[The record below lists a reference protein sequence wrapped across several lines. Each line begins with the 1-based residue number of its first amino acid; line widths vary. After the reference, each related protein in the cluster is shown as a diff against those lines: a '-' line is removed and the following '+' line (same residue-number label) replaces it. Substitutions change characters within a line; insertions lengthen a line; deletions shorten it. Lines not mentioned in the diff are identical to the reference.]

1 MTEAGASDPVCARHP
16 DRVTY
21 VLCNRCGR
29 GICTDCMIPAPVGF
43 HCPDCVR
50 EARASTPRRVRR
62 VADTTPTVTYGIVI
76 LCVIIQVLGDLGIG
90 TSTGW
95 VQELSVFPA
104 RIAAFGETYRLITAI
119 FVHSGWLH
127 LGMNMLVLWIMGRSV
142 EQAFG
147 HVRTAAL
154 FLIAGFGGAVASYWF
169 NDPFVAGVGA
179 SGAIFGMFAAIFMVG
194 RELRVN
200 TQEIVGVIALNLVIG
215 FVIPG
220 VDWRAH
226 LGGLVTGAIVGWAL
240 IPHRHRVLQ
249 VLVPVLVVAGLVL
262 ATQWRTD
269 VLLPQLAAQL
279 VVHS

>member
-1 MTEAGASDPVCARHP
+1 MTPEGASDPVCARHP

-29 GICTDCMIPAPVGF
+29 GICSDCMIPAPVGF
-43 HCPDCVR
+43 QCPDCVR
-50 EARASTPRRVRR
+50 AGRAPRTRTQLR
-62 VADTTPTVTYGIVI
+62 TTEPLVTYAII
-76 LCVIIQVLGDLGIG
+76 IACVAIQVLGDLGIG

-95 VQELSVFPA
+95 VQEWSLFPA
-104 RIAAFGETYRLITAI
+104 RIAAFGESYRLITAI

-127 LGMNMLVLWIMGRSV
+127 LGMNMLMLWLMGRTL
-142 EQAFG
+142 EQALG
-147 HVRTAAL
+147 HTRTAVL

-169 NDPFVAGVGA
+169 NDPFTAGIGA
-179 SGAIFGMFAAIFMVG
+179 SGAIFGMFAAVFVFG
-194 RELRVN
+194 RELRMN
-200 TQEIVGVIALNLVIG
+200 TQEIVGVIALNLLIG

-226 LGGLVTGAIVGWAL
+226 IGGLVTGAIVGWAL
-240 IPHRHRVLQ
+240 IPHRNRALQ
-249 VLVPVLVVAGLVL
+249 VLVPLIVVAGLVF

-269 VLLPQLAAQL
+269 VLLPQLVAQL